1 VSDDARLGTLNKA
14 SVDRIQQAQ
23 RDYQNIAITLNDTIA
38 KLAKIVETGAE
49 SLQGGYVEPLKK
61 DAQSIKDDL
70 GKAAVRYDDC
80 ASEISKYIPE
90 LEEAKTETA
99 AALSAEE
106 SAKSAVNSAN
116 ARPDGQKGADG
127 VLPPEEQQKD
137 TDKQRAQEEASSQLT
152 AAKNK
157 LTAALDALDVAGK
170 RLGDAVSARRYDDGL
185 TDTWKDKVNAFFA
198 EISKIF
204 AIIGMVLAV
213 LCLIFPG
220 VNLLIL
226 GTVVA
231 GAITLIADSVLL
243 AGGEG
248 SVLDVVLG
256 AVGLGLAGV
265 GAAIS
270 LFGKNLANS
279 ARTLNNITG
288 EMNAIPGRPPRLN
301 LTGDWNGRPIQLDN
315 LGPGAVRPGGGPNV
329 TVTQQ
334 LGPGDFHV
342 PANPA
347 AGWQNTSDWFNLPGI
362 NNLLGRFGQI
372 TPEIGFFQSTV
383 IQSRAA
389 FGMWGNLLRNPGQ
402 FAREWSG
409 VIGGMDGFRG
419 LSSVMN
425 AVGGS
430 ISPYWFVFGGFNA
443 LFTIGPG
450 LIYSGGR
457 LQEWIPDVN

>member
-23 RDYQNIAITLNDTIA
+23 RDYQNIATTLNDTIA

-342 PANPA
+342 PTNPA
-347 AGWQNTSDWFNLPGI
+347 SGWQNTSDWFNLPGI

-389 FGMWGNLLRNPGQ
+389 FGMWGNLFRNPGQ

-443 LFTIGPG
+443 LFTFGPG

-457 LQEWIPDVN
+457 LEEWIPDVN